1 MARRVHNERTFR
13 RGNITGAEK
22 AEQRLAALG
31 EDVLFAVKIAL
42 AESVQN
48 IVFDSKTRC
57 PVRTGKLKESI
68 KAVDLG
74 NGVAYALGA
83 DAHNDKGIA
92 YGQFVEFSPKIN
104 RPFIY
109 PAIRANLRKLKQDL
123 KFAMQD
129 AIRFRGVLYGNQA
142 A

>member
-1 MARRVHNERTFR
+1 MARRRHNERTFR
-13 RGNITGAEK
+13 RGNIAGAEK

-48 IVFDSKTRC
+48 IVFDAKTRC
-57 PVRTGKLKESI
+57 PVKTGKLKASI

-74 NGVAYALGA
+74 NGIAYALGA

-129 AIRFRGVLYGNQA
+129 AIRFRGVLYGNIA

>member
-1 MARRVHNERTFR
+1 MARRIHNERTFR
-13 RGNITGAEK
+13 RGNIAGAEK

-42 AESVQN
+42 AEAVEN
-48 IVFDSKTRC
+48 IVFDAKRRC
-57 PVRTGKLKESI
+57 PVKTGKLRDSI

-74 NGVAYALGA
+74 NGNAYALGA
-83 DAHNDKGIA
+83 DAHNEKGIA
-92 YGQFVEFSPKIN
+92 YGQFLEFSPRISK
-104 RPFIY
+104 PFIY
-109 PAIRANLRKLKQDL
+109 PAIRANLRKLKRDL

-129 AIRFRGVLYGNQA
+129 AISQRGIYGNRA

>member
-1 MARRVHNERTFR
+1 MARRRHNERTFR
-13 RGNITGAEK
+13 RGNISGAEK
-22 AEQRLAALG
+22 AEQRLAQLG
-31 EDVLFAVKIAL
+31 DDVLMAVKIAL
-42 AESVQN
+42 AEGVQN
-48 IVFDSKTRC
+48 ILFDAKTRC
-57 PVRTGKLKESI
+57 PVKTGKLRASV

-74 NGVAYALGA
+74 GGIAYALGA
-83 DAHNDKGIA
+83 DAQNKKGIA

-109 PAIRANLRKLKQDL
+109 PAIRANLRRLKQDL

-129 AIRFRGVLYGNQA
+129 AIRFRGNYGNIA